1 MDLCRTQHIM
11 IAKIA
16 VVLVAFLAAAN
27 AQLGTANFTLVSGAV
42 SPGAGGSL
50 VLTPPTNQDDVGE
63 IIFYNLIVE
72 NLVDFTS
79 SQILMNGEIVV
90 AVAPTDTDVDNADY
104 SGIITYGEDDE
115 NPTSD
120 VETATVDGVEILQ
133 YKDGVTFNGKA
144 KISSS
149 FSADDLMGP
158 MEGKTIADFESA
170 MAAGELTAV
179 VRTAAY
185 PKGLLTGDLKAT
197 SASNPAAEA
206 IVSEKSSASKTV
218 LSIGA
223 AVAALFAF

>member
-1 MDLCRTQHIM
+1 MHVRKRTQHIM
-11 IAKIA
+11 IAKVA

-79 SQILMNGEIVV
+79 SQILMDGEIVV

-115 NPTSD
+115 NPSSD

-133 YKDGVTFNGKA
+133 YKD
-144 KISSS
+144 
-149 FSADDLMGP
+149 
-158 MEGKTIADFESA
+158 GKTIADFESA

-206 IVSEKSSASKTV
+206 IISEKSSASKTV